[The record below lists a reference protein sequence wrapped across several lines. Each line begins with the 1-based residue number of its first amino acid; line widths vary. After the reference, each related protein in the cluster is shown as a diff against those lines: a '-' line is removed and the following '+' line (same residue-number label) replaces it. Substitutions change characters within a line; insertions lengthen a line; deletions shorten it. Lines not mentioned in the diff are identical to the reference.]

1 LTPPDPLAVK
11 VMAVPV
17 GRGLGSVLVNVTP
30 VTGATA
36 RLIVICEA
44 LRLLAPSR
52 ASTVI
57 VLAPITNE
65 TFLLQFAA
73 MLPVAVP
80 PVAAAPLTVTLEIPL
95 PPLPLS
101 VADPLN
107 VMFDVVTVWP
117 AT

>member
-1 LTPPDPLAVK
+1 
-11 VMAVPV
+11 
-17 GRGLGSVLVNVTP
+17 
-30 VTGATA
+30 
-36 RLIVICEA
+36 
-44 LRLLAPSR
+44 
-52 ASTVI
+52 
-57 VLAPITNE
+57 
-65 TFLLQFAA
+65 

>member
-1 LTPPDPLAVK
+1 
-11 VMAVPV
+11 
-17 GRGLGSVLVNVTP
+17 
-30 VTGATA
+30 
-36 RLIVICEA
+36 
-44 LRLLAPSR
+44 LAPSR

-57 VLAPITNE
+57 VLAPITND